1 MSQMNKTH
9 LDEYLKALDSIQGWF
24 YPEDVRLFQTL
35 NELQGKD
42 DVSGD
47 LLEIGV
53 YHGKSSILM
62 GYFPRKDENLV
73 VCDLFE
79 QSARTVANRAEARYW
94 YSNLSRELFESNYLR
109 FHDLLPVIVRCSSTH
124 LMKMGKLSRTFRF
137 IHIDGSHLY

>member
-9 LDEYLKALDSIQGWF
+9 LDEYLKALDYIQGWF

-42 DVSGD
+42 GVPGD

-62 GYFPRKDENLV
+62 GYFPRKDERLV
-73 VCDLFE
+73 RDFFE
-79 QSARTVANRAEARYW
+79 QSARTVANRALVKILVFQPESRAIREQ
-94 YSNLSRELFESNYLR
+94 LSPFSRPPACDCEMLFDPSYEDGQAVTNIS
-109 FHDLLPVIVRCSSTH
+109 FH
-124 LMKMGKLSRTFRF
+124 
-137 IHIDGSHLY
+137 SHRR